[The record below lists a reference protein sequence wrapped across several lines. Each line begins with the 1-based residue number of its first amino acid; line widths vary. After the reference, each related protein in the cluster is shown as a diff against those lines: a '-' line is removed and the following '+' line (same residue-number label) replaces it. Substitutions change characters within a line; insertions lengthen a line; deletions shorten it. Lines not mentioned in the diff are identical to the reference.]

1 MSTGGGDVG
10 EETKAAS
17 RSIAS
22 PPGCKVLNW
31 QSAPLIGGADR
42 GGFQARGFNETN
54 PPLSLPNDTHS
65 SCNDVP
71 IIAPFLFAVR
81 LKTLILN

>member
-1 MSTGGGDVG
+1 MARCPTTTSSTSFDCFGRLRDFVYEARGFPFYRAMSTGGGDVG

-42 GGFQARGFNETN
+42 GGFQAR
-54 PPLSLPNDTHS
+54 
-65 SCNDVP
+65 V
-71 IIAPFLFAVR
+71 
-81 LKTLILN
+81 